1 VAAWKGIVVVIGIVV
16 LAVDAWDLLRT
27 LVVPRAWGRGPLV
40 TVMVFMRR
48 TGRIFISLVDSFDR
62 RDRLLAAYEGVLIL
76 FRLGMWLVV
85 ALVGYALIFW
95 GSGSMT
101 ISGAFVR
108 SGSDIFTLGFLA
120 PKSAG
125 PAVIAFFAAAS
136 GLIIVALQIAYLPA
150 LYDAFNRRETL
161 VSLLE
166 SRAASPA
173 WGPELLARHHLIGLE
188 SQLGGLYAD
197 WERWAADV
205 AESHST
211 YPSLM
216 HLRSPHATN
225 SWIISL
231 IAIMDAAALQ
241 LSLQPSSTPGSARMC
256 IRMGFSALRDIA
268 RAQRIPYDP
277 DPDPNSEI
285 ELTYEEFVFGV
296 NWLSEAGLDL
306 ESSPEDAWKHFRGW
320 RVNYEAL
327 AYRLTDILYA
337 PPAPW
342 TPPRAVGGGVAEIF
356 PKRPVDRQPGEK
368 DKFPD

>member
-1 VAAWKGIVVVIGIVV
+1 VSAWKGIVLVVGIAL
-16 LAVDAWDLLRT
+16 LALDGWDLMRT

-40 TVMVFMRR
+40 SVLQLMRR
-48 TGRIFISLVDSFDR
+48 TGRLCISMIESFET
-62 RDRLLAAYEGVLIL
+62 RDRLLAAYEGILIL
-76 FRLGMWLVV
+76 FRLGMWLSV
-85 ALVGYALIFW
+85 ALAGYALVFW

-108 SGSDIFTLGFLA
+108 SGSDIFTLGFAA
-120 PKSAG
+120 PNGAG
-125 PAVIAFFAAAS
+125 PSVIAFFAAAS

-166 SRAASPA
+166 SRAGSPA

-188 SQLGGLYAD
+188 SELGQLFTD

-231 IAIMDAAALQ
+231 IATMDAAALQ
-241 LSLQPSSTPGSARMC
+241 LSLQPSAAPGSARMC

-277 DPDPNSEI
+277 DPSPDSEI
-285 ELTYEEFVFGV
+285 QLSFEDFTFGV
-296 NWLSEAGLDL
+296 TWLTEAGLDL
-306 ESSPEDAWKHFRGW
+306 ERSREEAWDHFRGW
-320 RVNYEAL
+320 RINYEAI
-327 AYRLTDILYA
+327 AYRLTDLLSA

-342 TPPRAVGGGVAEIF
+342 TPPRTVGEEVANLYPI
-356 PKRPVDRQPGEK
+356 RPVDRQPGQK
-368 DKFPD
+368 KKFAG